1 MLSSIAERVTQACME
16 RSRNL
21 GSPFSLLKQLEAYDD
36 GYGNITGR
44 AFEST
49 LGTETVISIL
59 FACLLAC
66 LPLMIHHLHSTKSTL
81 PFCYLHFQD
90 LCVAF
95 SYFTYFVRLLINVF
109 KFRCND

>member
-1 MLSSIAERVTQACME
+1 ME
-16 RSRNL
+16 RSRSL

-49 LGTETVISIL
+49 LGTETKISI
-59 FACLLAC
+59 LLAC
-66 LPLMIHHLHSTKSTL
+66 LPIMIHRLDSTKSTL
-81 PFCYLHFQD
+81 SFCYLHFQD
-90 LCVAF
+90 LCVAL

-109 KFRCND
+109 KFRCDD

>member
-1 MLSSIAERVTQACME
+1 ME

-59 FACLLAC
+59 FACLLASYDPPS
-66 LPLMIHHLHSTKSTL
+66 PL
-81 PFCYLHFQD
+81 Y
-90 LCVAF
+90 
-95 SYFTYFVRLLINVF
+95 
-109 KFRCND
+109 